1 MIIDGTNLILGR
13 ASAFI
18 AKQALMGEQ
27 VNLVNCEKMV
37 ITGTKKNVIAKYKR
51 KKIMGV
57 PSKGPYQPRRPD
69 MFVKKVIRGMLPYKQ
84 FKGRQALQKVKCHIG
99 SPEDIKG
106 ESKSI
111 KKAEVDKVPNLKY
124 ICIEIVCKE
133 LGWQK

>member
-1 MIIDGTNLILGR
+1 MKIDGTNLILGR

-18 AKQALMGEQ
+18 AKRALMGEKID
-27 VNLVNCEKMV
+27 LVNCENMV

-57 PSKGPYQPRRPD
+57 PSKGPFQPKKPD

-84 FKGRQALQKVKCHIG
+84 FKGRQALQKIKCHIG
-99 SPEDIKG
+99 SPESIKG

-111 KKAEVDKVPNLKY
+111 KQAEVDKVPNLRY
-124 ICIEIVCKE
+124 IKVEVICVE